1 MKNRLLLTESRRMLD
16 ALKLLD
22 DQRVSVVEEVKPL
35 RRAAGGLNHPYP
47 WHGTIETCRP
57 LQRRSASP
65 SLSRIDTEVAA
76 TNWWLG

>member
-35 RRAAGGLNHPYP
+35 RRAAGVGEHGHKAMYLTAVFLN
-47 WHGTIETCRP
+47 
-57 LQRRSASP
+57 
-65 SLSRIDTEVAA
+65 AA
-76 TNWWLG
+76 TCSGLIFMLLVVVTPALASCF

>member
-1 MKNRLLLTESRRMLD
+1 MKNGLLLTESRRMLD

-47 WHGTIETCRP
+47 WHGTIETVCVV
-57 LQRRSASP
+57 L
-65 SLSRIDTEVAA
+65 
-76 TNWWLG
+76 